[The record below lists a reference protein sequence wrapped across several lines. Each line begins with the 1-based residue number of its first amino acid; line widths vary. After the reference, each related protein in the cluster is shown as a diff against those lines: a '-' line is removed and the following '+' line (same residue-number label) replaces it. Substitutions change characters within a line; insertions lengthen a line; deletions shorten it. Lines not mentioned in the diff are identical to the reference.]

1 MYILSQDRKV
11 IVNTDNMKGVYSKS
25 DFLSLGEIGYQAIG
39 VKFNCWQSLGIY
51 HSGERANEVLQHIF
65 RALKNKEVTFEMP
78 EV

>member
-11 IVNTDNMKGVYSKS
+11 IVNTELMDAVYTRYGDSVEK
-25 DFLSLGEIGYQAIG
+25 DVRFMAIG
-39 VKFNCWQSLGIY
+39 DTDSWTTLGIY